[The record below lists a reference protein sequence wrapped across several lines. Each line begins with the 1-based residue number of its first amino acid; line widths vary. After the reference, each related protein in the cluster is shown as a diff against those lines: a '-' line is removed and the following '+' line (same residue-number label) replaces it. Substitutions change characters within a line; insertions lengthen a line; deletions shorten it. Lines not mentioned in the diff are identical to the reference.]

1 MPRFDD
7 AFLQEVRERT
17 DIVALIGEYVHL
29 TRRGNR
35 YWGLCPF
42 HSEKTPS
49 FSVNPERQMYYCFG
63 CKAAGDAFR
72 FLMEREH
79 LTFHEAV
86 VQLAARAGLGLPRVE
101 RSPEEERRA
110 RERQE
115 ILEALEFSAR
125 FFEHQL
131 LQSPAGHRAL
141 EYLRGRGLEEATI
154 RRFRLGY
161 APDRW
166 DGLLRAA
173 GQRFPA
179 EVLVRAGLVQPRE
192 GGGYY
197 DRFRHRVM
205 FPIADVRGRVV
216 AFGGR
221 ALEPDQVPKYYNS
234 PEGPLFSK
242 RSHLYGLHLAREAI
256 RSGDLAIVV
265 EGYMD
270 AIALHQAGF
279 PAAVASLGT
288 SLTREQAD
296 LLRRQCGR
304 AVIAYDADL
313 AGQAA
318 TLRGLDLLVQAG
330 LEVRVLRLPQG
341 KDPDELVRSAG
352 PEGLRQALEEA
363 LPLIEFKIRS
373 ALERHR
379 GAGNQAEVRA
389 AVIRDVI
396 PILAAVSDPVLQ
408 DQYIRQAAHWM
419 ADWQEVN
426 IMTEEALRQ
435 ALHRHLRRHPGE
447 QYKQS
452 RNWNNVKV
460 LEEPL
465 ARIERE
471 ALRVLLHRPDL
482 LGQAGDLKAHEWA
495 SPVHA
500 AVFAA
505 IAGAAGQGP
514 PAGGIV
520 ARALAQAEDAEARAL
535 IAQLEREEAVV
546 GQPARVLEGV
556 LKSIREV
563 RDQRRRQELERIV
576 REREAAGQAVEPEIL
591 LELTELRRR
600 IRRPQIR
607 ERGETRHGRLQGGE
621 AGRP

>member
-1 MPRFDD
+1 MPRFDE
-7 AFLQEVRERT
+7 AFVQEVRERT

-63 CKAAGDAFR
+63 CKAAGDVFR
-72 FLMEREH
+72 FVMEREH
-79 LTFHEAV
+79 LTFYEAV
-86 VQLAARAGLGLPRVE
+86 VQLAARAGLSPPRAE

-115 ILEALEFSAR
+115 LLDALEFAAR

-131 LQSPAGHRAL
+131 LHSPAGRRAL
-141 EYLRGRGLEEATI
+141 EYLHGRGLDETTI

-166 DGLLRAA
+166 DALLRAA
-173 GQRFPA
+173 GHRFSP
-179 EVLVRAGLVQPRE
+179 EVLARAGLVQPKD

-242 RSHLYGLHLAREAI
+242 RSHLYGLHLAREAM
-256 RSGDLAIVV
+256 RAGDLAIVV

-270 AIALHQAGF
+270 TIALHQAGF

-288 SLTREQAD
+288 SLTREQAE

-304 AVIAYDADL
+304 AIIAYDADL

-352 PEGLRQALEEA
+352 PEAVRQALEEA

-379 GAGNQAEVRA
+379 GAGNPAEVRA

-396 PILAAVSDPVLQ
+396 PILASVADPVLQ

-435 ALHRHLRRHPGE
+435 ALQRHVRRQPGE
-447 QYKQS
+447 RDKQR
-452 RNWNNVKV
+452 RNWNNIKV

-465 ARIERE
+465 VRIERE

-482 LGQAGDLKAHEWA
+482 LGQAGDLRAHEWS
-495 SPVHA
+495 SPLHA
-500 AVFAA
+500 AVYAA
-505 IAGAAGQGP
+505 IAAAGEEP
-514 PAGGIV
+514 AAGGIV
-520 ARALAQAEDAEARAL
+520 ARALAQTDDPEARAL
-535 IAQLEREEAVV
+535 IAQLEREEAMV

-556 LKSIREV
+556 LESIREL

-576 REREAAGQAVEPEIL
+576 REREAAGQTVEPAIL

-607 ERGETRHGRLQGGE
+607 ERGEMRHGRLQGGE
-621 AGRP
+621 TGRP